1 MTARHF
7 SETCFRWLMRAYPA
21 HFRRTH
27 GLALFELFRDEA
39 RAAQATNGRWGLA
52 RVIGMAVCDTARSA
66 PGAWLRHRGAEIGGW
81 QPNLTGWAS
90 DARVALRQLRR
101 SPGFVLAAAGMLA
114 AGIGANVTVFN
125 LANAVLLRPLA
136 RVEPDRVVRI
146 TAHIANGLTTNRFLY
161 AELVELRSRTDI
173 FASLS
178 ALTQEAF
185 VLAENGVRHEI
196 LAEIVS
202 GDYLTILNA
211 EAAAGRLITSD
222 DDRPGADPVVVL
234 SEQLWRRRYHADA
247 GIVGRTLVLNGVSR
261 TVIGVARARF
271 NGSFV
276 ASPVDAWTPL
286 ATSARE
292 LGAGWQVDRTR
303 RHLLLIGRLAA
314 GVSVDQAQ
322 ARIQFL
328 TTALADVPKA
338 IRIDRANVIPGTL
351 VFGQQRR
358 LARVFLSLLL
368 GLVALVLFVVCANV
382 ANLMLARLL
391 GRRRELAIRTALGA
405 TRGQLVRLLAFESLF
420 LSVIGALGAL
430 LLASR
435 TTAVLTAI
443 RPLPTLSLRFDTH
456 LDWRV
461 LAFTFGIAAISAVVL
476 MIAGAI
482 QLTRPTL
489 RPALAED
496 SGGSIG
502 GGTRNRLRG
511 SLVAVQVTVSLLL
524 LVGAA
529 LFARSVRQAEAI
541 ELGFDVRG
549 VVIADADHIG
559 RSDAAGALD
568 FFTRV
573 LRRLESDPAIEAVAV
588 STRAPLDSST
598 PITHFDATGPIAPG
612 DTSARPTASFL
623 VVSPG
628 FFDVIRMPIVEGR
641 RFTINDAA
649 GAPAAVIVNEILARR
664 AWPGDSPIGK
674 RLWLDGHAASTSC
687 VVVGVAR
694 NGRYVTLGEEG
705 QAHVYLPF
713 AQQPQAGMAVL
724 ARSGARP
731 DQAIARIQD
740 ALAAISPTVQGFFPR
755 TLEQH
760 TSVSLLPV
768 RLASQLSL
776 VVAGLGSVLATV
788 GLYALISFL
797 VSERTQELGLRMAL
811 GATPAALIALIAR
824 YGMTLAAIGLAVGIP
839 VALASA
845 RLLQSL
851 LYGVSPADPLSFA
864 AVTVVV
870 VLMTIVACAGPAI
883 RIVRLD
889 PLTALRRP

>member
-1 MTARHF
+1 MTARRC
-7 SETCFRWLMRAYPA
+7 SETCFRWLMRAYPS

-27 GLALFELFRDEA
+27 GLALFELFQDDA
-39 RAAQATNGRWGLA
+39 RAAHAAGGKWALVPLLA
-52 RVIGMAVCDTARSA
+52 GAVCDTVRSA
-66 PGAWLRHRGAEIGGW
+66 PGAWLRHRGPRADRPRW
-81 QPNLTGWAS
+81 TMTGWSS
-90 DARVALRQLRR
+90 DARVAVRQLRQ
-101 SPGFVLAAAGMLA
+101 SPGFVLAATGMLA
-114 AGIGANVTVFN
+114 VGIGANVTVFN

-136 RVEPDRVVRI
+136 RVEADRVVRI
-146 TAHIANGLTTNRFLY
+146 TAQVANGLTTNRFLY
-161 AELVELRSRTDI
+161 AEFVELRSRTDV
-173 FASLS
+173 FSSLS

-185 VLAENGVRHEI
+185 VVAENGMRHEI

-202 GDYLTILNA
+202 GDYLTIVNA
-211 EAAAGRLITSD
+211 EAVAGRLIAPAD
-222 DDRPGADPVVVL
+222 DQPGADPVVVL
-234 SEQLWRRRYHADA
+234 GEHFWRRRYGADA
-247 GIVGRTLVLNGVSR
+247 TVVGRTLLLNGVSR
-261 TVIGVARARF
+261 TVIGIASTRF

-292 LGAGWQVDRTR
+292 LGADWQVDRTR
-303 RHLLLIGRLAA
+303 RHLLMIGRLAP
-314 GVSVDQAQ
+314 GVSAEQAQ
-322 ARIQFL
+322 GRIQSL
-328 TTALADVPKA
+328 ATAFADVPKA
-338 IRIDRANVIPGTL
+338 IRIDRVNVIPGTL

-358 LARVFLSLLL
+358 LARTFVSLLL

-405 TRGQLVRLLAFESLF
+405 TRGQLVRLLAFESVF
-420 LSVIGALGAL
+420 LSGIGALGAL
-430 LLASR
+430 LLANQ
-435 TTAVLTAI
+435 TTAMLTAI
-443 RPLPTLSLRFDTH
+443 RPLPTLSLRFDTR

-461 LAFTFGIAAISAVVL
+461 ITFTFGMTAIAAIVL
-476 MIAGAI
+476 LIAGVI
-482 QLTRPTL
+482 QLTRPAL

-502 GGTRNRLRG
+502 GSTRNRLRG

-524 LVGAA
+524 MVGAA
-529 LFARSVRQAEAI
+529 LFARSLRQAEAI

-559 RSDAAGALD
+559 RSDRAAALD

-573 LRRLESDPAIEAVAV
+573 LRRLESDPTVQAVAV

-598 PITHFDATGPIAPG
+598 PITHFDATGPIASG
-612 DTSARPTASFL
+612 DTSVRPIASFL

-628 FFDVIRMPIVEGR
+628 FFDVIRMPIVDGR
-641 RFTINDAA
+641 RFTNNDDA
-649 GAPAAVIVNEILARR
+649 GAPAAVIVNETLARR

-674 RLWLDGHAASTSC
+674 RLWLDGHAASTPC
-687 VVVGVAR
+687 IVVGVAR

-724 ARSGARP
+724 VRSGERP
-731 DQAIARIQD
+731 DRAIARIQD

-776 VVAGLGSVLATV
+776 AVALVGSILATV

-811 GATPAALIALIAR
+811 GATPRALIGLIVR
-824 YGMTLAAIGLAVGIP
+824 SGMILAAIGLAVGIP
-839 VALASA
+839 VALAST

-864 AVTVVV
+864 AVIVVV
-870 VLMTIVACAGPAI
+870 VLMTIVACAGPAM

-889 PLTALRRP
+889 PLTALKRP

>member
-1 MTARHF
+1 MTALRF
-7 SETCFRWLMRAYPA
+7 AERCFRWLMRAYPRQ
-21 HFRRTH
+21 FQRTH
-27 GLALFELFRDEA
+27 GLALFELFRDDA
-39 RAAQATNGRWGLA
+39 RAAHAKRGVWALPWL
-52 RVIGMAVCDTARSA
+52 VGMAAWDTARSA
-66 PGAWLRHRGAEIGGW
+66 PGAWLEHRAAGAPRWRLNLAGW
-81 QPNLTGWAS
+81 GS
-90 DARVALRQLRR
+90 DARVAVRQLRR
-101 SPGFVLAAAGMLA
+101 APGFVLAAAGMLA

-136 RVEPDRVVRI
+136 RLEPDRVVRV
-146 TAHIANGLTTNRFLY
+146 TAHVASGLTTNRFLY
-161 AELVELRSRTDI
+161 AEFAELRSRTDV
-173 FASLS
+173 FGSLS

-185 VLAENGVRHEI
+185 VLAENGVRQEI

-202 GDYLTILNA
+202 GDYFAILNA
-211 EAAAGRLITSD
+211 EVVAGRLITRAD
-222 DDRPGADPVVVL
+222 DHPGADPIVVL
-234 SEQLWRRRYHADA
+234 SEQLWRRRFNADA
-247 GIVGRTLVLNGVSR
+247 GIVGRTVVLNGVSR
-261 TVIGVARARF
+261 TVVGVASARF

-276 ASPVDAWTPL
+276 AAPVDAWTPL
-286 ATSARE
+286 ATSSRE
-292 LGAGWQVDRTR
+292 LGADWPVDRTR
-303 RHLLLIGRLAA
+303 RHLLMIGRLAP

-322 ARIQFL
+322 GRIQFL
-328 TTALADVPKA
+328 AAAFADLPKA
-338 IRIDRANVIPGTL
+338 IRIDRVNIIPGTL

-358 LARVFLSLLL
+358 MARGFLSLLL

-405 TRGQLVRLLAFESLF
+405 TRGQLVRLLAFESMF
-420 LSVIGALGAL
+420 LSVLGALGAL
-430 LLASR
+430 LLAKQ
-435 TTAVLTAI
+435 TTSVLTAI
-443 RPLPTLSLRFDTH
+443 RPLPTLSLRFDTR

-461 LAFTFGIAAISAVVL
+461 LAFTFGIAALAAIVL
-476 MIAGAI
+476 LIAGAI
-482 QLTRPTL
+482 QVTAPAL
-489 RPALAED
+489 RPALADD

-541 ELGFDVRG
+541 DLGFDVRG

-559 RSDAAGALD
+559 RTDPAGALD

-573 LRRLESDPAIEAVAV
+573 LRRLESDPAVQAVAV

-612 DTSARPTASFL
+612 ETSARPTASFL

-641 RFTINDAA
+641 GFTNEDDG
-649 GAPAAVIVNEILARR
+649 GAPAAVIVNETLARR
-664 AWPGDSPIGK
+664 AWPGHSAIGK
-674 RLWLDGHAASTSC
+674 RLWLDGQAAATPC

-694 NGRYVTLGEEG
+694 NGRYLTLGEEG
-705 QAHVYLPF
+705 QAHVYLPY

-724 ARSGARP
+724 MRSSDRP
-731 DQAIARIQD
+731 DRAIARIQD
-740 ALAAISPTVQGFFPR
+740 GLAAISPTVQGFFPR

-760 TSVSLLPV
+760 AAVSLLPV

-776 VVAGLGSVLATV
+776 TVAVLGSVLATV
-788 GLYALISFL
+788 GLYALITFL
-797 VSERTQELGLRMAL
+797 VLERTQELGLRMAL
-811 GATPAALIALIAR
+811 GATPGALIALIVR
-824 YGMTLAAIGLAVGIP
+824 YGMTLAAIGLAIGVP
-839 VALASA
+839 VALAST

-864 AVTVVV
+864 AVAVVV
-870 VLMTIVACAGPAI
+870 VLMAIVACAAPAL